1 MTHRLYHTTPVS
13 RSSDGI
19 NALRES
25 NHDAV
30 MLDIFVQR
38 LCGLDALDHIRREL
52 SIPVIVMLS
61 FKLRSSVGSVD

>member
-1 MTHRLYHTTPVS
+1 MAHRLYHTTPVS

-38 LCGLDALDHIRREL
+38 LCGLDALDRI
-52 SIPVIVMLS
+52 SP
-61 FKLRSSVGSVD
+61 

>member
-1 MTHRLYHTTPVS
+1 MAHRLYHTTPVS

-38 LCGLDALDHIRREL
+38 LRGLDALDRI
-52 SIPVIVMLS
+52 SP
-61 FKLRSSVGSVD
+61 